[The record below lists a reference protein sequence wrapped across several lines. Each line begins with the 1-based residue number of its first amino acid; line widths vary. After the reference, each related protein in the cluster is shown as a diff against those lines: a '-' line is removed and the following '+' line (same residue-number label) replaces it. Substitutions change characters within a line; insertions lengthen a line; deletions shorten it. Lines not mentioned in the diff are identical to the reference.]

1 MYSNSYIRNILAN
14 TKTIAIVG
22 LSSEENRPS
31 NFAARYLQNKGY
43 KIIPINP
50 ITNKKFI
57 LKERVYASLED
68 LESVPDM
75 IDFFVSSK
83 KVLPIVKLAV
93 KIKPKTIWLQ
103 LGVIDKE
110 AEKIV
115 KKANLNF
122 VMDRCP
128 KIEYARLMGELS
140 WGGIN
145 TGIIS
150 SKRVNFL

>member
-31 NFAARYLQNKGY
+31 NFAARYLQTKGY

-110 AEKIV
+110 AERIV

-150 SKRVNFL
+150 SKKVNFS

>member
-31 NFAARYLQNKGY
+31 NFAARYLQTKGY

>member
-1 MYSNSYIRNILAN
+1 
-14 TKTIAIVG
+14 
-22 LSSEENRPS
+22 
-31 NFAARYLQNKGY
+31 
-43 KIIPINP
+43 
-50 ITNKKFI
+50 
-57 LKERVYASLED
+57 
-68 LESVPDM
+68 M

-150 SKRVNFL
+150 SKKVNFL

>member
-150 SKRVNFL
+150 SKKVNFL

>member
-31 NFAARYLQNKGY
+31 NFAARYLQTKGY

-150 SKRVNFL
+150 SKKVNFL

>member
-31 NFAARYLQNKGY
+31 NFAARYLQTKGY

-57 LKERVYASLED
+57 LKERVYTSLED

-150 SKRVNFL
+150 SKKVNFL

>member
-1 MYSNSYIRNILAN
+1 MYPNSYIRNILAN

-31 NFAARYLQNKGY
+31 NFAARYLQTKGY

-83 KVLPIVKLAV
+83 KVLPIVM
-93 KIKPKTIWLQ
+93 KIALKFHGLVSIK
-103 LGVIDKE
+103 
-110 AEKIV
+110 
-115 KKANLNF
+115 N
-122 VMDRCP
+122 
-128 KIEYARLMGELS
+128 
-140 WGGIN
+140 
-145 TGIIS
+145 
-150 SKRVNFL
+150 

>member
-31 NFAARYLQNKGY
+31 NFAARYLQTKGY
-43 KIIPINP
+43 KIIPVNP

-110 AEKIV
+110 AERIV

-150 SKRVNFL
+150 SKKVNFL